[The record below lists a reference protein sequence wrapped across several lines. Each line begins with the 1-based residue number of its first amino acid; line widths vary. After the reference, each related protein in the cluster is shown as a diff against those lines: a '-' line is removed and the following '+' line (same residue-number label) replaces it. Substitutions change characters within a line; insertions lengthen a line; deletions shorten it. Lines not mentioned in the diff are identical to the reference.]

1 MGFLLAG
8 NGLLVVFLTIMVY
21 KKVSPACL
29 TAQQSRTTTVAD
41 FLFQFHVM
49 SWPPAFRQVVSNCM
63 QAQLCSR
70 VRM

>member
-29 TAQQSRTTTVAD
+29 TAPVK
-41 FLFQFHVM
+41 L
-49 SWPPAFRQVVSNCM
+49 
-63 QAQLCSR
+63 
-70 VRM
+70 